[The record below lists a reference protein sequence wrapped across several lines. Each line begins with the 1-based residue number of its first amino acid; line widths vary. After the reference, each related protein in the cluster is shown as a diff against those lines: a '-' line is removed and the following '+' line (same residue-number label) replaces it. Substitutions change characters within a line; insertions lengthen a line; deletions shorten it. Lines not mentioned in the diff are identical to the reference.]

1 MKKWFRHEEEPE
13 EKNPD
18 YLFRCH
24 QCGEEFMAAGVMME
38 AFACSSFLLIKPKEC
53 PKCGSFKIMPVMF
66 DDDEFYVERYQRIW
80 EEKEMR
86 AKEQETQAHEPQPKG
101 ETGQATRKESGQA

>member
-66 DDDEFYVERYQRIW
+66 DDDEFYVVRYQRIW